1 MADKKQALTLRLKKD
16 QTKEEALAEF
26 NSKSEFLSTA
36 VKESF
41 DVGLGDEFNFQST
54 MQVLEKTIQQIQSGN
69 LSKIEEMYISQ
80 AVALEVM
87 FTGLARRAKA
97 QEKLLQY
104 ETHMRFALKAQNQ
117 CRATLQALVQLK
129 QPSNTTFVKQANI
142 AQGHQQVNNLA
153 EKNITPQNELLKD
166 SYAQLDTGTTTT
178 PTGIDTTLEALGK
191 SNGRKDTER
200 QEKVR
205 AERIQNRQKRRGARV
220 NQAP

>member
-1 MADKKQALTLRLKKD
+1 MTKPQVLEIKRGKD
-16 QTKEEALAEF
+16 QSKEEALAEF
-26 NSKSEFLSTA
+26 KSKSEYLSTA
-36 VKESF
+36 VIESF
-41 DVGLGDEFNFQST
+41 GVGIGDDFNFPST
-54 MQVLEKTIQQIQSGN
+54 IKTLEKTIQQIKSGD

-80 AVALEVM
+80 AMALEVM
-87 FTGLARRAKA
+87 FTSLARRAKA

-129 QPSNTTFVKQANI
+129 QPSQTTFVKQANI
-142 AQGHQQVNNLA
+142 AQGHQQVNNLP

-191 SNGRKDTER
+191 
-200 QEKVR
+200 
-205 AERIQNRQKRRGARV
+205 INRR
-220 NQAP
+220 

>member
-1 MADKKQALTLRLKKD
+1 MTKKQVIELKQRKD
-16 QTKEEALAEF
+16 QTKEEVLAEF
-26 NSKSEFLSTA
+26 NSKSEFLSTG

-41 DVGLGDEFNFQST
+41 DIGLGDDFNFQST
-54 MQVLEKTIQQIQSGN
+54 MQVLEKTIIQIQSGD

-87 FTGLARRAKA
+87 FTSLARRAKA

-166 SYAQLDTGTTTT
+166 GYAELDTGTTTT

-191 SNGRKDTER
+191 INRRKDTGR
-200 QEKVR
+200 QEKVVT
-205 AERIQNRQKRRGARV
+205 ERLQNRQK
-220 NQAP
+220 P

>member
-1 MADKKQALTLRLKKD
+1 MTKKQIIELKQRKD

-26 NSKSEFLSTA
+26 NSKSDFLSTA

-41 DVGLGDEFNFQST
+41 DIGLGDDFSFQST
-54 MQVLEKTIQQIQSGN
+54 MQVLDRTIQQIQSGD

-80 AVALEVM
+80 AVALEAM
-87 FTGLARRAKA
+87 FASLARRAKA

-104 ETHMRFALKAQNQ
+104 DTHMRFALKAQNQ

-153 EKNITPQNELLKD
+153 EKNITPQNELLEGN
-166 SYAQLDTGTTTT
+166 YAELDTGTTTT
-178 PTGIDTTLEALGK
+178 PKGIDTTLEALGK
-191 SNGRKDTER
+191 VHRGKNTRRKS
-200 QEKVR
+200 K
-205 AERIQNRQKRRGARV
+205 II
-220 NQAP
+220 